1 MDINIYDDIS
11 KINGVGPKNKDIL
24 NKCLIFTV
32 LDLLLYFPR
41 NYQYISSLESVNEGK
56 VNDIV
61 VLKCLVKSIK
71 KDIFTKTNKILTTI
85 TVESDGKPMDM
96 KWFNQPYIKNT
107 LKINEEY
114 FFSGKLTDYKGKRS
128 FVNPKIVKNFEA
140 NNSKKK
146 IESIYPLIDGL
157 TNSYIKKI
165 LLNLLE
171 NIAIK
176 ENLPDYLIQKFKLYS
191 LDKSIRSI
199 HFPESEEDIVNSKRR
214 LKFQEFFAFST
225 KIQILKKYRE
235 RNIKGIVFKMSQE
248 LQALKESLPFPLTN
262 AQSRSI
268 REILIDQK
276 KETSANRLIQGD
288 VGCGKTIVALI
299 AIFNVIKNGFQGA
312 FMVPTEI
319 LACQHYEEACRI
331 YKSFNI
337 RVELLLGSQTKKKK
351 DEVKDKIKQ
360 GEVDLVIGTH
370 ALIQDD
376 VEFYNIGI
384 VITDEQHRFGVSQRS
399 KFVNKGKNVDVLVMT
414 ATPIPRTMSLYLY
427 GDLDI
432 SIIDELPPGRQLIE
446 TFYVKPDER
455 KRVYEFTISEI
466 NKGRQVYIVCPLIE
480 DSDKIDLRSAST
492 VFDELKREFYKS
504 IEVGILFSKMTAS
517 EKDETMKKFKEGK
530 IKVLISTTVI
540 EVGVNVPNATVMV
553 IEDAERFGL
562 AQLHQLRG
570 RVGRGKHKSYCI
582 LIANIKNDIV
592 RKRMEIICSSND
604 GFYISEEDMKIRGE
618 GEMFGFKQHGDN
630 NFKLADI
637 SEDIELLKMAN
648 MESIKLFKNEDEECK
663 RFLKSIEE
671 NINNTGE
678 YICFN

>member
-11 KINGVGPKNKDIL
+11 KINGVGPKNKEIL

-41 NYQYISSLESVNEGK
+41 NYQYISSITNVDDGK
-56 VNDIV
+56 VNDMV
-61 VLKCLVKSIK
+61 VLKCLVKNIRR
-71 KDIFTKTNKILTTI
+71 DIVTKTNKILTTLV
-85 TVESDGKPMDM
+85 VESDGKTMDI
-96 KWFNQPYIKNT
+96 KWFNQPYIKNS

-128 FVNPKIVKNFEA
+128 FVNPKILKNFEE
-140 NNSKKK
+140 KDCEKK
-146 IESIYPLIDGL
+146 IEPIYPLVDGL
-157 TNSYIKKI
+157 TNSYIKKVLTNI
-165 LLNLLE
+165 LE
-171 NIAIK
+171 NIVIK
-176 ENLPDYLIQKFKLYS
+176 ENLPNYLVKKFNFYS
-191 LDKSIRSI
+191 LDKAIRSI
-199 HFPESEEDIVNSKRR
+199 HFPQSEEDILNSKKR

-235 RNIKGIVFKMSQE
+235 RNIKGLIFKMSDE
-248 LQALKESLPFPLTN
+248 LQTLKDSLPFPLTN

-276 KETSANRLIQGD
+276 REAPVNRLIQGD
-288 VGCGKTIVALI
+288 VGSGKTIVALI
-299 AIFNVIKNGFQGA
+299 TIFNVIKNGYQSA

-319 LACQHYEEACRI
+319 LAYQHYEEACKI
-331 YKSFNI
+331 YRGFNI

-351 DEVKDKIKQ
+351 EEIKRRIKL
-360 GEVDLVIGTH
+360 GEVDLIIGTH
-370 ALIQDD
+370 SLIQDD
-376 VEFYNIGI
+376 VEFFNIGM
-384 VITDEQHRFGVSQRS
+384 VVTDEQHRFGVSQRS
-399 KFVNKGKNVDVLVMT
+399 KFINKGKNVDVLVMT

-446 TFYVKPDER
+446 TFYVKSDER
-455 KRVYEFTISEI
+455 NRVYEFTISEI

-492 VFDELKREFYKS
+492 VFEELKSNYYKS
-504 IEVGILFSKMTAS
+504 VEVGLIFGKMTAF
-517 EKDETMKKFKEGK
+517 EKDDTMQKFKDGK
-530 IKVLISTTVI
+530 IKVLIATTVI
-540 EVGVNVPNATVMV
+540 EVGINVPNATVMV

-570 RVGRGKHKSYCI
+570 RVGRGKFKSYCA
-582 LIANIKNDIV
+582 LIANVKNDIV
-592 RKRMEIICSSND
+592 RRRMEIICSSND

-630 NFKLADI
+630 NFKLADVH
-637 SEDIELLKMAN
+637 EDMGLLKLAN
-648 MESIKLFKNEDEECK
+648 MESIKLLKSEDEECK
-663 RFLKSIEE
+663 RFLKSIED